1 MALHRLELD
10 EFYDDSFTLIAIHS
24 QIEDYRLA
32 YLLNKNLNLK
42 LKRCEKD
49 LDFKYFMASYPYF
62 EYHETLQ
69 CRTWYL
75 IANSCVTE
83 TESIQS
89 SGSLFDFSQK
99 AYKTHFLVP
108 EYKSVN
114 YFLKVEEEATHF
126 DQLSTIKKIIDIP
139 KIVTSYKVDANQL
152 KSKNHLIF

>member
-32 YLLNKNLNLK
+32 FLLNKSLNLK
-42 LKRCEKD
+42 LERCIKD
-49 LDFKYFMASYPYF
+49 LDFRYFMASYPYF
-62 EYHETLQ
+62 QYQETLQ

-75 IANSCVTE
+75 IANSCITE
-83 TESIQS
+83 TESVQS
-89 SGSLFDFSQK
+89 SGSLFDFQQK

-126 DQLSTIKKIIDIP
+126 DELGTIKKIVEIP